1 MRAHSKAILYDE
13 FRQQAYFRN
22 DRERILTLILS
33 LVQAPPLMKI
43 VLFGATGNIGNVI
56 LDEAL
61 NRGHQVVAVVRD
73 PAKLATKHAALTV
86 VQGDVAHPASYA
98 SALPGTEAAI
108 ASLNDHADPANVP
121 RQATLLLDALS
132 AGGVHRFV
140 WVGGAGSL
148 ETAPG
153 VRVIDDPGFPEAW
166 KVPANAQVDALEV
179 FRASKA
185 PIDWTYISP
194 AAEIAPGER
203 KGSFRVGGEQLLT
216 DAQGHSR
223 ISIADFAIGV
233 LDRIEKGDAAKK
245 RVTFAY

>member
-1 MRAHSKAILYDE
+1 
-13 FRQQAYFRN
+13 
-22 DRERILTLILS
+22 
-33 LVQAPPLMKI
+33 MKI

-56 LDEAL
+56 LTEAL
-61 NRGHQVVAVVRD
+61 DRGHQVTAVVRD
-73 PAKLATKHAALTV
+73 PAKLAAKHPALTV
-86 VQGDVAHPASYA
+86 VQGDVAQPASYA
-98 SALPGTEAAI
+98 AALPGAEAAI

-121 RQATLLLDALS
+121 RQATFLLDALS
-132 AGGVHRFV
+132 AAGVHRFA

-153 VRVIDDPGFPEAW
+153 VRVIDDPGFPDAW
-166 KVPANAQVDALEV
+166 KAAANAQIDALAV
-179 FRASKA
+179 FRANKA

-203 KGSFRVGGEQLLT
+203 KGHFRVGGEQLLVN
-216 DAQGHSR
+216 AEGHST

-233 LDRIEKGDAAKK
+233 LDRIEKGDAVKK